1 MKTNSP
7 ATELI
12 QKRYSCRSFTGSAIE
27 ASKREMLEAF
37 LTKETDTPFGS
48 KPRFSVFAAT
58 EKDNE
63 ALKGLGTYGFI
74 KGATAFITGAS
85 EKSDYDLE
93 DYGYMMEKNVL
104 FATDIG
110 ISTCW
115 LGGTFKKSVF
125 AEKAG
130 VKTKEYIP
138 AVTAA
143 GIAAPKRRFVDVAL
157 RVSAGSARRK
167 PFHEL
172 FFNKDFEI
180 PLYKENAGEYAVL
193 LEMVQKAPS
202 ASNKQPW
209 RIVWDKEANSF
220 HFFLQRS
227 KKYYERNKK
236 MFGLADMQRIDMGI
250 AMCHFELASDEK
262 GINGKWEVTD
272 PGITNLPEATEYLV
286 TRRIN

>member
-1 MKTNSP
+1 MNTNKP

-37 LTKETDTPFGS
+37 LTKKADAPFGS
-48 KPRFSVFAAT
+48 KPRFTVFAAT

-63 ALKGLGTYGFI
+63 ILKGLGTYGLI

-93 DYGYMMEKNVL
+93 DFGYMMEKNIL
-104 FATDIG
+104 YATDIG
-110 ISTCW
+110 IETCW

-125 AEKAG
+125 AEKAQIG
-130 VKTKEYIP
+130 KGEYIP

-143 GIAAPKRRFVDVAL
+143 GNAASRRRFLDLAS
-157 RVSAGSARRK
+157 RVTAGSAKRK
-167 PFHEL
+167 PFQEL
-172 FFNKDFEI
+172 FFLKNFEI
-180 PLYKENAGEYAVL
+180 PMYKENSGEYGTL
-193 LEMVQKAPS
+193 LEMVQKGPS

-209 RIVWDKEANSF
+209 RIVWDKDANSF
-220 HFFLQRS
+220 HFYLQRS

-250 AMCHFELASDEK
+250 AMCHFELAADEK
-262 GINGKWEVTD
+262 GINGKWEVAN

-286 TRRIN
+286 TRKII